1 MPTTNQ
7 EAQDYFH
14 ALDYPYRMKYG
25 RAWWSHLDMDE
36 RAEWQHRLDIWL
48 SFD

>member
-14 ALDYPYRMKYG
+14 ALNYPYTRKYG
-25 RAWWSHLDMDE
+25 RAWWGRINDE
-36 RAEWQHRLDIWL
+36 EFAEWKRRLDIWL
-48 SFD
+48 SF